1 MEKIVTID
9 IQNEEDLVGIYDS
22 NIANYNLIDYILKK
36 TLYTNKND
44 KITFIIHNKCNT
56 KLPIKDIIIN
66 GLNLEYEH
74 LIKEYKKNTLLQIAL
89 LFLGLFF
96 LFLSTILVKESIWHE
111 FLVIAGWVP
120 LWEMIDI
127 ELFNDSKNRRKK
139 HIIEKLLNCEFI
151 IQN

>member
-56 KLPIKDIIIN
+56 TLPIKDIIIN
-66 GLNLEYEH
+66 GLYLEYEY
-74 LIKEYKKNTLLQIAL
+74 LIKEYKKNTLLKIAL

-127 ELFNDSKNRRKK
+127 ELFSDSKNRRKK
-139 HIIEKLLNCEFI
+139 HIIEKLLNCEFK

>member
-56 KLPIKDIIIN
+56 TLPIKDIIIN
-66 GLNLEYEH
+66 GLYLEYEH

-127 ELFNDSKNRRKK
+127 ELFSDSKNRRKK
-139 HIIEKLLNCEFI
+139 HIIEKLLKSEFNI
-151 IQN
+151 ED

>member
-9 IQNEEDLVGIYDS
+9 IQNKEDLVGIYDS

-56 KLPIKDIIIN
+56 TLPIKDIIIN

-127 ELFNDSKNRRKK
+127 ELFSDSKNRRKK
-139 HIIEKLLNCEFI
+139 HVIEKLLKCEFKI
-151 IQN
+151 ED

>member
-9 IQNEEDLVGIYDS
+9 IQNEEDLVGIYNS

-44 KITFIIHNKCNT
+44 KIIFIIHNKCNT

-127 ELFNDSKNRRKK
+127 ELFSDSKNRRKK